1 MTPDEMQT
9 LLQAHNIG
17 FSANDVPYG
26 RQFRLEDGAIANV
39 YNKGALV
46 WQGKADTALA
56 LKVKGLCGGGPAA
69 PASVPTSGTVV
80 SPSNNKVFIVYGHD
94 IECREQLE
102 LLLRRMKLE
111 PVILQNLPIA
121 GDTIIEKL
129 EANIDVRYACVL
141 LTPDDE
147 GHPEGQPKEKKFRA
161 RQNVILELGMF
172 VVRLGRKRAA
182 ILHKVSLE
190 LPTDISGLIYIKF
203 NNRVDEVKDASVL
216 NCRKQGSRSTL
227 RTFSVDLKVQH
238 VMAIAL
244 IYPEASVT
252 CPGHQLVG
260 QRPRSEV
267 TPGNEKGIMRSIML
281 AAVIA
286 AASPFCRNPH

>member
-1 MTPDEMQT
+1 MTPDEMTT

-17 FSANDVPYG
+17 FSAKDIPHG
-26 RQFRLEDGAIANV
+26 RQFRLADGAIANV
-39 YNKGALV
+39 YTSGKIV
-46 WQGKADTALA
+46 WQGKDTAA
-56 LKVKGLCGGGPAA
+56 AEKVRGLYGASEPATA
-69 PASVPTSGTVV
+69 TIAAATPSTETV

-147 GHPEGQPKEKKFRA
+147 GHPVGEPKDKKLRA

-172 VVRLGRKRAA
+172 LVRLGRKRVA
-182 ILHKVSLE
+182 ILHRGNLE
-190 LPTDISGLIYIKF
+190 LPSDISGLIYIKF
-203 NNRVDEVKDASVL
+203 NKRVDEVKERLGAEL
-216 NCRKQGSRSTL
+216 QEAGFPINIK
-227 RTFSVDLKVQH
+227 DL
-238 VMAIAL
+238 L
-244 IYPEASVT
+244 S
-252 CPGHQLVG
+252 
-260 QRPRSEV
+260 
-267 TPGNEKGIMRSIML
+267 
-281 AAVIA
+281 
-286 AASPFCRNPH
+286 

>member
-1 MTPDEMQT
+1 MQS

-17 FSANDVPYG
+17 FSAKDIPHG
-26 RQFRLEDGAIANV
+26 RQFRLADGAIANV
-39 YNKGALV
+39 YASGKVV
-46 WQGKADTALA
+46 WQGKDTDTA
-56 LKVKGLCGGGPAA
+56 LKVKGLCGATAPIAA
-69 PASVPTSGTVV
+69 SNGTARELV

-147 GHPEGQPKEKKFRA
+147 GHPIGQPREKKLRA

-172 VVRLGRKRAA
+172 LVRLGRKRVA
-182 ILHKVSLE
+182 ILHKGNLE
-190 LPTDISGLIYIKF
+190 LPSDISGLIYIKF
-203 NNRVDEVKDASVL
+203 NRRVDEVKERLGAEL
-216 NCRKQGSRSTL
+216 QEAGFPINIK
-227 RTFSVDLKVQH
+227 DL
-238 VMAIAL
+238 L
-244 IYPEASVT
+244 S
-252 CPGHQLVG
+252 
-260 QRPRSEV
+260 
-267 TPGNEKGIMRSIML
+267 
-281 AAVIA
+281 
-286 AASPFCRNPH
+286 

>member
-17 FSANDVPYG
+17 FTAKDMQHG
-26 RQFRLEDGAIANV
+26 RQFRMADGAIANV
-39 YNKGALV
+39 YTSGKIV
-46 WQGKADTALA
+46 WQGKETDTA
-56 LKVKGLCGGGPAA
+56 LKVKGLCGATELTAA
-69 PASVPTSGTVV
+69 PAASKSVV

-94 IECREQLE
+94 IEAREKLE

-147 GHPEGQPKEKKFRA
+147 GHPAGEPKEKKLRA

-172 VVRLGRKRAA
+172 LVRLGRKRVA
-182 ILHKVSLE
+182 ILHKGNLE
-190 LPTDISGLIYIKF
+190 LPSDISGLIYIKF
-203 NNRVDEVKDASVL
+203 NKHVDEVKERLGAEL
-216 NCRKQGSRSTL
+216 QEAGFPINIK
-227 RTFSVDLKVQH
+227 DL
-238 VMAIAL
+238 L
-244 IYPEASVT
+244 
-252 CPGHQLVG
+252 G
-260 QRPRSEV
+260 
-267 TPGNEKGIMRSIML
+267 
-281 AAVIA
+281 
-286 AASPFCRNPH
+286 

>member
-17 FSANDVPYG
+17 FSAEEIPHG
-26 RQFRLEDGAIANV
+26 RQFRMADGAIANV
-39 YNKGALV
+39 YTSGKIV
-46 WQGKADTALA
+46 WQGKNTDTV
-56 LKVKGLCGGGPAA
+56 LKVKGLCGVTQPV
-69 PASVPTSGTVV
+69 SVTPTSKGVI

-147 GHPEGQPKEKKFRA
+147 GHPAGQPREKKPRA

-172 VVRLGRKRAA
+172 LVRLGRKRVA
-182 ILHKVSLE
+182 ILHKGALE
-190 LPTDISGLIYIKF
+190 LPSDISGLIYIKF
-203 NNRVDEVKDASVL
+203 NKRVDEVKERLGAEL
-216 NCRKQGSRSTL
+216 QEAGFPINIK
-227 RTFSVDLKVQH
+227 DL
-238 VMAIAL
+238 L
-244 IYPEASVT
+244 
-252 CPGHQLVG
+252 G
-260 QRPRSEV
+260 
-267 TPGNEKGIMRSIML
+267 
-281 AAVIA
+281 
-286 AASPFCRNPH
+286 